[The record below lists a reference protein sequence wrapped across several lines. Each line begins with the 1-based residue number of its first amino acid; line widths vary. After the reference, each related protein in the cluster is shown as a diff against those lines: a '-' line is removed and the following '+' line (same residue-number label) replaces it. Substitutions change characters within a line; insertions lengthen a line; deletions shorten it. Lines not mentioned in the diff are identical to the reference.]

1 VLSTFL
7 TSSLNVEL
15 VYIMLTSITEF
26 ACQDDKKR
34 NNDYTNVQAAV
45 VDQQTPVRVIN
56 LKLRDDEF
64 EEEVAR

>member
-1 VLSTFL
+1 
-7 TSSLNVEL
+7 
-15 VYIMLTSITEF
+15 MLTSITEF